1 MCIAKEILMG
11 CWWEINWHN
20 HLRKKLRVI
29 YWHWPN
35 TYPTWNTSFGGL
47 SPIERNA
54 CIQKTGI
61 VDNIWVRRRI
71 LDQQSFGMVSSGDT
85 RQLLDSLDLSGF
97 SLSSS
102 ECWITDM
109 RQYRTS
115 LSLDSDRN
123 TGRTIRKREEGSVSP
138 AHCSILEWTVTMGWL
153 SGHQWAKT
161 DIVIVFIEN
170 PSSLMASGN
179 SVAWSNLTPFQPSM
193 GHKGVIS
200 SLSQASWCLDTTIVC
215 IQI

>member
-1 MCIAKEILMG
+1 M
-11 CWWEINWHN
+11 
-20 HLRKKLRVI
+20 RVI

-35 TYPTWNTSFGGL
+35 TYPTWNTSCGGL

-61 VDNIWVRRRI
+61 VDNTQVRGRT
-71 LDQQSFGMVSSGDT
+71 LDQQSIGMSSSGDT
-85 RQLLDSLDLSGF
+85 RKLLDSLDLSGF

-109 RQYRTS
+109 WQYRTS
-115 LSLDSDRN
+115 LSLDSDRDI
-123 TGRTIRKREEGSVSP
+123 GRTIMKREEGSVSP
-138 AHCSILEWTVTMGWL
+138 AHYSILEWTVTMGWL

-170 PSSLMASGN
+170 SSSLMASGN
-179 SVAWSNLTPFQPSM
+179 NVAWSNVTHF
-193 GHKGVIS
+193 
-200 SLSQASWCLDTTIVC
+200 
-215 IQI
+215 